1 MSKKRLAILIF
12 VPVVLLLLSLFLGRY
27 TISPLTAC
35 QSFLA
40 KVFPITHTWPDTVDI
55 VLFQVRLPRAILALL
70 VGAGLSVSGAS
81 FQGIFKNPLV
91 SPDILGVS
99 AAAGFGAALAI
110 WLADTTVN
118 MLSVQASAFIFGV
131 LAVFLAYTI
140 SRVYKTT
147 PTIILVLS
155 GVIVAALFSAFTSAI
170 KLVADPLNKLPAIT
184 FWLMGSLA
192 TASWKQVATASPPII
207 IGTIGLL
214 SVRWRINL
222 LSLGDEE
229 ARALGIRTE
238 LMKGFIIGCATLV
251 TAAAVCVSGVIGW
264 VGLIM
269 PHVSRMLI
277 GPDHKVLIPASIATG
292 ASFLMIV
299 DLIARSATSIEIPL
313 GILTAVV
320 GAPFFAYLLRK
331 TKGGWK

>member
-1 MSKKRLAILIF
+1 MSKKKLAILVLVPF
-12 VPVVLLLLSLFLGRY
+12 VFLLLSLNLGRY
-27 TISPLTAC
+27 TISPVTTC
-35 QSFLA
+35 QAILA
-40 KVFPITHTWPDTVDI
+40 KFLPLTPSWPDKVEV
-55 VLFQVRLPRAILALL
+55 VLFQIRLPRAILALL

-99 AAAGFGAALAI
+99 AASGFGAALAI
-110 WLADTTVN
+110 WLAGTSVN
-118 MLSVQASAFIFGV
+118 MLPVQASAFIFGV

-155 GVIVAALFSAFTSAI
+155 GVIVAALFSAFTSTI
-170 KLVADPLNKLPAIT
+170 KLVADPLDKLPAIT

-192 TASWKQVATASPPII
+192 TASWKQVSTALAPIL
-207 IGTIGLL
+207 IGMIGLL

-222 LSLGDEE
+222 LSLGDKE

-238 LMKGFIIGCATLV
+238 FMKGFIIICATLI
-251 TAAAVCVSGVIGW
+251 TAASVCVSGIIGW
-264 VGLIM
+264 VGLVM
-269 PHVSRMLI
+269 PHVSRMLV
-277 GPDHKVLIPASIATG
+277 GPDHKVLLPASIATG
-292 ASFLMIV
+292 ASFLLIV
-299 DLIARSATSIEIPL
+299 DLIARSATAIEIPL